1 MINHKEKVVAMRTL
15 ISTACCALALVI
27 ASCTDTP
34 TSTSTVNLGRT
45 TVEAI
50 QSNTAYKGW
59 FETGYDTYPSASG
72 VKTFDSSVAVIKA
85 AFNPAVHKLVMAVK
99 PNCGCQITQIW
110 MPRVMK
116 ALDQAGIP
124 HTNVEVYVTDSHLA
138 GIDDIK
144 TKFGINVAPVFI
156 ITRNDV
162 AVATIDPTIDIP
174 ANRAIEQSLAD
185 AFAKP

>member
-27 ASCTDTP
+27 ASCTDSP
-34 TSTSTVNLGRT
+34 TSTSTVNLGKT
-45 TVEAI
+45 TIEAI
-50 QSNTAYKGW
+50 QSNSAYKGW
-59 FETGYDTYPSASG
+59 YETGYETYPSAAG
-72 VKTFDSSVAVIKA
+72 TKTFDSSVAVIKA
-85 AFNPAVHKLVMAVK
+85 AFNPAVHKVVMAVK

-116 ALDQAGIP
+116 ALDQAGVP
-124 HTNVEVYVTDSHLA
+124 HDNVLVYVTDSHLS

-144 TKFGINVAPVFI
+144 SQFNIRVAPVFI
-156 ITRNDV
+156 VTKNDAQV
-162 AVATIDPTIDIP
+162 AMIDPTVDLP
-174 ANRAIEQSLAD
+174 VNVSIEQALAD